1 MATELDTLRARLD
14 ALEDLCG
21 YLYQFAGEVGAPVP
35 ILAALWAATDRKKPI
50 RPSEDLPRVLA
61 TDCTEVADR
70 DRLLTEVRALLGVSA
85 AAELGRVGGSKTSKA
100 KQLAA
105 RANGK
110 KGGRPRKVA

>member
-1 MATELDTLRARLD
+1 MATEIDQLRGRVE

-21 YLYQFAGEVGAPVP
+21 YMYQFAGEVGAPVA
-35 ILAALWAATDRKKPI
+35 ILDALWAAADRKRPI
-50 RPSEDLPRVLA
+50 PADLPHVLDTDCSAVREREDLLA
-61 TDCTEVADR
+61 HMR
-70 DRLLTEVRALLGVSA
+70 KLLGMSA
-85 AAELGRVGGSKTSKA
+85 AKEFARAGGSKTSKA